1 LSNRCLAIISSQ
13 AFSLSNFRGP
23 LVREI
28 ISKGWKV
35 YAIAPDFDEETRA
48 AVRLLGAEPIDCSL
62 SRTGLNPAADF
73 RDMLRLTLLLRQ
85 LKADA
90 TLGYFVKPVIYGTLA
105 AWLAGIPRRFALVAG
120 LGYVFTSQEDAQ
132 EDARRQSLR
141 YFVSR
146 LYRFALARANVVF
159 FQNENDL
166 EEFVGMGLVDP
177 SRARNT
183 YGTGVDL
190 DEWSPA
196 PPVTAPITFALA
208 ARLLRDKGI
217 LEYVEAARRIK
228 AKHPAVRFLLLGGL
242 DSNPTAIDQNDVCAW
257 IREGIIEWP
266 GHVPVKPWL
275 AQASVYVLPSY
286 REGVPR
292 STQEAMAMARPII
305 TTDAV
310 GCRETVI
317 DGDNG
322 FLVPVRDVDALEDAM
337 QRFID
342 EPGLIESMGLA
353 SRRLAEQRFNVRRV
367 NALMLEAMGI

>member
-1 LSNRCLAIISSQ
+1 
-13 AFSLSNFRGP
+13 
-23 LVREI
+23 
-28 ISKGWKV
+28 
-35 YAIAPDFDEETRA
+35 
-48 AVRLLGAEPIDCSL
+48 VRLLGAEPIDCSL